1 MPADP
6 VEFSEQS
13 LLDAPE
19 VVAPDGSAVRVLVA
33 GARGSMAH
41 FTLAAGRCSVAVRH
55 RTVEELWFVVEGTG
69 EMWRRNEDDEDVVA
83 LHAGLS
89 LTIPVGTAFQF
100 RASEASALRIVGVTM
115 PPWPGDDEAAVVDG
129 PWAPNVER

>member
-1 MPADP
+1 MPPDP
-6 VEFSEQS
+6 VEFTEQS

-19 VVAPDGSAVRVLVA
+19 LVAPDGSAVRVLVA

-41 FTLAAGRCSVAVRH
+41 FTLAADACSVAVRH

-100 RASEASALRIVGVTM
+100 RASEGSALRIVGVTM
-115 PPWPGDDEAAVVDG
+115 PPWPGDDEAVVVDG